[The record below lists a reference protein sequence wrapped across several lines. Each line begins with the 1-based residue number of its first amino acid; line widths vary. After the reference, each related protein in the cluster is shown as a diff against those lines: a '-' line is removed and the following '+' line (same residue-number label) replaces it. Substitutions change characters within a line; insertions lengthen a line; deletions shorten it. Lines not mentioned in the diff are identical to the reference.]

1 MVQLPCH
8 ALVFNYDPE
17 RKVGKHGARK
27 AGRYVQGVARL
38 LDCHAS
44 SQGDASDRMIGFWQA
59 TASMIGVDLDCQY
72 VSWRVES
79 FQPLDQPMQLQDEDH
94 SPQVWEN
101 HS

>member
-17 RKVGKHGARK
+17 RRVGKHGARK

-59 TASMIGVDLDCQY
+59 TASMIGVGLDGQY